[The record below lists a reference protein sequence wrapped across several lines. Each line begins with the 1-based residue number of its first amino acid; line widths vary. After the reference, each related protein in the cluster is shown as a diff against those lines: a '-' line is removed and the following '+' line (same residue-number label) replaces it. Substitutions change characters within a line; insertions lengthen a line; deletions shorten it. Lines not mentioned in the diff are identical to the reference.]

1 MGNSYDAMFRKF
13 EQHENATRFT
23 AGMTPAERGD
33 FYGRMSVR
41 IQNYQ
46 NAQLAQGLSGTPNL
60 PAVVT
65 NPTGGTPNLPAVIQ
79 GNLIPSI
86 PAQAGDVLETATKNE
101 GFKVVKK
108 WASKD
113 GKTCYLAD
121 KTGTFYKVDKATY
134 NAAKVGKAIKPAE
147 ASAVA
152 FDKLPAACQRQF
164 RRYLPTPAEAAT
176 ATVTTPK
183 NTNPSHST
191 NTTLGTAKADPTDW
205 TQRTGKTNFNDG
217 PKWGGAETNKVAQQ
231 TIASNRV
238 QTPNHNYNVVNDPQ
252 AYRNSQQ
259 AMYGGLMGK
268 GEQVPMHNYNVV
280 NDPQAYRNSQ
290 QAMYGGLMGKGEQV
304 PMHNYNVVNDPQAYR
319 NSQQA
324 MYGGLMGKGEQ
335 VPMHNYNLIT
345 EPAEGLQTTLDKK
358 FRIGDEVN
366 WKEIYKDADDVADDA
381 GKVVHN
387 HYHTHKTVINKID
400 DVRINELTD
409 KVDDIGNEVGKV
421 KRGMGEAFG
430 KTIAKIDDLG
440 QNVDDIGKNV
450 NQLTDK
456 VDDIATNVGKL
467 KRGLGEVSGK
477 IIAKVDDNTDAIK
490 TLTSKVDD
498 MAKTN
503 KKMALV
509 GGAIALVGIAAAGI
523 AGYFI
528 GKSNED
534 EKAEG
539 TKPEGTQ
546 PEVIEVP
553 DENVV
558 PPVIIDGEDEI
569 PGENDNETPEI
580 PDGNDN
586 ETPVIPG
593 GDDDETP
600 EIPGG
605 DENETPEVP
614 DNNNNNEHNPILN
627 TDGTFTVGRGV
638 KNGTFWG
645 IAEQILEWTYRNE
658 PDKFK
663 NLSVNQRNVMIQKE
677 TDRLMELNKRGKK
690 EVTVNGKTWIV
701 PEPTI
706 HPGDK
711 NKTQEEKAA

>member
-268 GEQVPMHNYNVV
+268 GEQVPMHNYN
-280 NDPQAYRNSQ
+280 
-290 QAMYGGLMGKGEQV
+290 
-304 PMHNYNVVNDPQAYR
+304 
-319 NSQQA
+319 
-324 MYGGLMGKGEQ
+324 
-335 VPMHNYNLIT
+335 LIT

-358 FRIGDEVN
+358 FRIGDEVI

-387 HYHTHKTVINKID
+387 HYHNHKTVINKID

-456 VDDIATNVGKL
+456 VDDIATNVGKVKRGMGEAFGKTIAKIDDLGQNVDDIGKNVNQLTDKVDDIATNVDKL

-477 IIAKVDDNTDAIK
+477 IIAKVDDNADAIK
-490 TLTSKVDD
+490 TLTNKVDD

-711 NKTQEEKAA
+711 IKTQEEKAA